1 MRILQVGLTLIGLV
15 LGIQFTN
22 GEIDMNLERE
32 QIEEI
37 VKEYI
42 KENLKI
48 QIKEKRDWYSGE
60 KSLEVILRLGEDTI
74 SYSETF

>member
-1 MRILQVGLTLIGLV
+1 
-15 LGIQFTN
+15 
-22 GEIDMNLERE
+22 MNLERE